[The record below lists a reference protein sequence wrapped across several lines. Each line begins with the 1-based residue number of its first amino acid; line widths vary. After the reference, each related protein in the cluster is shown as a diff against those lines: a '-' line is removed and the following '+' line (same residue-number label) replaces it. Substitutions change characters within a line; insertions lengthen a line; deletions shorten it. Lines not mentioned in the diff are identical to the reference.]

1 MKSYIAAFCAV
12 GGLLFSAPL
21 TVLAEEARPLI
32 KLLPVV
38 SRGILSMLSFSPS
51 LKSPVFLTHAEN
63 QSERLFIVEQPGT
76 IRILER
82 GRLLEAPFLDIKD
95 RVIFRGEQGLL
106 GLAFHPE
113 YRRNGRFFVNY
124 TRKDDGATVIA
135 EYRRSDQV
143 DHAGHEERVL
153 LLIPQPYPNHNGGMI
168 AFGPDG
174 YLYIGM
180 GDGGSGGDPQ
190 NRAQNKD
197 ELLGKL
203 LRIDVNNLNPY
214 GIPADN
220 PLVRGKERP
229 EAFAMGLRNPWRFSF
244 DRETGDLWLADVGE
258 DRWEEVNVVRKGG
271 NYGWRVME
279 GFHCFNLKEPCS
291 RKNFTSPVIEYDHQ
305 GGRCS
310 ITGGYVYRGKS
321 VSELAGVYIYGDYCS
336 GEIFGVYTAQGGRI
350 VGEPWLLVKA
360 KVLISSFGEDDA
372 GEVYVLD
379 HKGAV
384 YQLAPGS
391 K

>member
-1 MKSYIAAFCAV
+1 MKSYFAAFCAV
-12 GGLLFSAPL
+12 GGLFFSAPL
-21 TVLAEEARPLI
+21 AVLAEEARPLI

-51 LKSPVFLTHAEN
+51 LKSPVFLTHAGD
-63 QSERLFIVEQPGT
+63 QSERMFIVEQPGT

-106 GLAFHPE
+106 GMAFHPE

-153 LLIPQPYPNHNGGMI
+153 VLIPQPYPNHKGGMI

-203 LRIDVNNLNPY
+203 LRIDVNSRVPY
-214 GIPADN
+214 GIPGDN
-220 PLVRGKERP
+220 PYVRGEERP
-229 EAFAMGLRNPWRFSF
+229 EVFAKGLRNPWRFSF

-279 GFHCFNLKEPCS
+279 GFHCYDLQDPCRKE
-291 RKNFTSPVIEYDHQ
+291 NFIPPVLEYDHQ

-310 ITGGYVYRGKS
+310 IIGGYVYRGRAIPAL
-321 VSELAGVYIYGDYCS
+321 VGVYLYGDYCS
-336 GEIFGVYTAQGGRI
+336 GEIFAARTAKGGR
-350 VGEPWLLVKA
+350 VGDEPWLLVKA
-360 KVLISSFGEDDA
+360 KVRISSFGEDDT
-372 GEVYVLD
+372 GEIYVLD

-391 K
+391 Q

>member
-1 MKSYIAAFCAV
+1 M
-12 GGLLFSAPL
+12 
-21 TVLAEEARPLI
+21 T
-32 KLLPVV
+32 LLPVV
-38 SRGILSMLSFSPS
+38 SRGVLSTLSFAPS
-51 LKSPVFLTHAEN
+51 LKSPVFLTHARD
-63 QSERLFIVEQPGT
+63 QSGRLFIVEQPGT

-82 GRLLEAPFLDIKD
+82 GKLLEIPFLDIKE
-95 RVIFRGEQGLL
+95 RVLFGGEQGLL

-113 YRRNGRFFVNY
+113 YRLNGRFFVNY

-135 EYRRSDQV
+135 EYHRSEQV
-143 DHAGHEERVL
+143 DRAGREERIL
-153 LLIPQPYPNHNGGMI
+153 ALIPQPYPNHNGGMI

-203 LRIDVNNLNPY
+203 LRIDVSNLAPY
-214 GIPADN
+214 GIPTDN
-220 PLVRGKERP
+220 PFIRSKERP
-229 EAFAMGLRNPWRFSF
+229 EVFAIGLRNPWRFSF
-244 DRETGDLWLADVGE
+244 DRETGDLWLADVGQNK
-258 DRWEEVNVVRKGG
+258 WEEVNVVRKGG

-279 GFHCFNLKEPCS
+279 GLHCFNLPEPCG
-291 RKNFTSPVIEYDHQ
+291 KENFTSPLLEYDHQ

-310 ITGGYVYRGKS
+310 ITGGYVYRGS
-321 VSELAGVYIYGDYCS
+321 AIPALIGTYLYGDFCS
-336 GEIFGVYTAQGGRI
+336 GEIFSVRTAQGGQI
-350 VGEPWLLVKA
+350 KGEPW
-360 KVLISSFGEDDA
+360 VLKTNAAISSFGEDEN
-372 GEVYVLD
+372 GEIYLLD